1 MAEVLGVARSVISV
15 ASFAVQ
21 LAESVQK
28 VCEFWDSIE
37 DGPDDIRRIS
47 AELRWLANYLSI
59 LRHEH
64 SCGLIEKEQEPLV
77 RGALEIAKKDID
89 ELAGLVTELSRGM
102 GSDQG
107 RMKRKWG
114 KIQVVLKAGK
124 INKMNAHIESIKSIL
139 SLLQA
144 SRTR

>member
-1 MAEVLGVARSVISV
+1 MGVAASVISV
-15 ASFAVQ
+15 ASFTIQ
-21 LAESVQK
+21 LADSVQK
-28 VCEFWDSIE
+28 ACEFWDSIE

-64 SCGLIEKEQEPLV
+64 SCGLIEKEEEPLV
-77 RGALEIAKKDID
+77 RGALEIAKKDVD
-89 ELAGLVTELSRGM
+89 ELASLVMELSRGM

-107 RMKRKWG
+107 RMKSKWG
-114 KIQVVLKAGK
+114 KIQIVLKAGK
-124 INKMNAHIESIKSIL
+124 INKMNTYIESVKSIL
-139 SLLQA
+139 SLLEA